1 MSIMHETYKAI
12 RVWQSRHKNALE
24 DSTDWAAK
32 NLAGDLHEA
41 GLLAPDLPTLRHDYD
56 SIEAPVR
63 YSLINIGDDSE
74 RYDDDIALVG
84 VWAGY
89 VEFSFGGYDEASA
102 YMSTEQAHQLALALL
117 AAANH
122 AQEEA

>member
-24 DSTDWAAK
+24 DSTDWAAR

-63 YSLINIGDDSE
+63 YSLINIGYDSE
-74 RYDDDIALVG
+74 RYDDDSALVG

-89 VEFSFGGYDEASA
+89 VKFSLGGYDDVSA
-102 YMSTEQAHQLALALL
+102 YMSTEQARQFALALL
-117 AAANH
+117 AAAKY
-122 AQEEA
+122 QEQQ

>member
-1 MSIMHETYKAI
+1 MSNRDRAAQVI
-12 RVWQSRHKNALE
+12 RTWQQRHKTQLDNN
-24 DSTDWAAK
+24 TDWAAQ

-56 SIEAPVR
+56 HIEVPVR

-74 RYDDDIALVG
+74 RYDDDSALVG
-84 VWAGY
+84 VWAGD
-89 VEFSFGGYDEASA
+89 VKFLLGGYNETSA
-102 YMSTEQAHQLALALL
+102 YMSTEQARQFALALL

>member
-24 DSTDWAAK
+24 DSTDWAAR

-56 SIEAPVR
+56 KIEAPVR
-63 YSLINIGDDSE
+63 YSLINIGYDSE
-74 RYDDDIALVG
+74 RYDDDSALVG
-84 VWAGY
+84 VWAGD
-89 VEFSFGGYDEASA
+89 VKFLFGGYNEASA
-102 YMSTEQAHQLALALL
+102 YMSTEQARQFALALL
-117 AAANH
+117 AAAKY
-122 AQEEA
+122 QEQQ

>member
-1 MSIMHETYKAI
+1 MTNIDKAA
-12 RVWQSRHKNALE
+12 ALLHQRSKGLLGV
-24 DSTDWAAK
+24 DSDAARRACQEHAQA
-32 NLAGDLHEA
+32 LADA

-63 YSLINIGDDSE
+63 YSLINTGYDSE

-89 VEFSFGGYDEASA
+89 VEFSFGGYDDVSV
-102 YMSTEQAHQLALALL
+102 YMSTEQAHQFALALL
-117 AAANH
+117 AAANY
-122 AQEEA
+122 AEEA

>member
-1 MSIMHETYKAI
+1 MTDTVRKAADI
-12 RVWQSRHKNALE
+12 LYQRSGVEGHAAQTACQEHAQALH
-24 DSTDWAAK
+24 D
-32 NLAGDLHEA
+32 A

-63 YSLINIGDDSE
+63 YSLINIGYDSE

-89 VEFSFGGYDEASA
+89 VEFSFGGYDDVSVC
-102 YMSTEQAHQLALALL
+102 MSTEQAHQFALALL
-117 AAANH
+117 AAANY
-122 AQEEA
+122 AEEA

>member
-1 MSIMHETYKAI
+1 MTDTVRKAADI
-12 RVWQSRHKNALE
+12 LYQRSGVEGHAAQAACQEHAQALH
-24 DSTDWAAK
+24 D
-32 NLAGDLHEA
+32 A

-63 YSLINIGDDSE
+63 YSLINIGYDSE
-74 RYDDDIALVG
+74 RYDDDSALVG

-89 VEFSFGGYDEASA
+89 VKFSLGGYDDVSA
-102 YMSTEQAHQLALALL
+102 YMSTEQAHKFALALL